1 MGKDNKKTKRSVTAL
16 DIFAVLFVVLCI
28 AAAALRLTLDFG
40 SGGESKPVELGEYLI
55 SYRVSSARTTSTRY
69 FEDGTE
75 FQIADGGGVFGVTD
89 GDITVTPAEY
99 YFENP
104 DGTLTLKYYPENG
117 DESLV
122 DIKGTM
128 RVSGAVDTD
137 TGLFMLNGTGVLAP
151 NMELELSS
159 GEIKAT
165 VLVTAINKAQ

>member
-1 MGKDNKKTKRSVTAL
+1 MGNDNKKSKRSITAL
-16 DIFAVLFVVLCI
+16 DVFAVLFVVLCI
-28 AAAALRLTLDFG
+28 AAAVLRLTLDFDG
-40 SGGESKPVELGEYLI
+40 SKNAEPDDLGEYLV
-55 SYRVSSARTTSTRY
+55 SYRISSIRTTSTRY
-69 FEDGTE
+69 FEKETE
-75 FQIADGGGVFGVTD
+75 FFLSDSSEPFGTAD

-128 RVSGAVDTD
+128 RVSGAYDAD
-137 TGLFMLNGTGVLAP
+137 TGLFMLNGESTLSP
-151 NMELELSS
+151 NMEVELTS
-159 GEIKAT
+159 GDIRVT